1 MEKEAYT
8 RCLMETFAIEAECLR
23 EGAAAV
29 DMDEFEKAVKLYKE
43 LNKKLSEAKMKIK
56 KIEIDDLNLSKE
68 IDYDVEDNDFETIDS
83 FKDFSEAHDDDLDY
97 DDDEY

>member
-1 MEKEAYT
+1 MTLNYEKTLDNLDDILEK
-8 RCLMETFAIEAECLR
+8 LQSQELSLDESI
-23 EGAAAV
+23 
-29 DMDEFEKAVKLYKE
+29 DEFEKAVKLYKE

-68 IDYDVEDNDFETIDS
+68 IDYDVEDNDFEIIDS
-83 FKDFSEAHDDDLDY
+83 FKDFGEAHDDDLDY

>member
-1 MEKEAYT
+1 MTLNYEKTLDNLDDILEK
-8 RCLMETFAIEAECLR
+8 LQSQELSLDESI
-23 EGAAAV
+23 
-29 DMDEFEKAVKLYKE
+29 DEFEKAVKLYKE

-68 IDYDVEDNDFETIDS
+68 IDYDIEDNDFETIDS
-83 FKDFSEAHDDDLDY
+83 FKDFGEARDDDLDY

>member
-1 MEKEAYT
+1 
-8 RCLMETFAIEAECLR
+8 
-23 EGAAAV
+23 
-29 DMDEFEKAVKLYKE
+29 
-43 LNKKLSEAKMKIK
+43 MKIK

-83 FKDFSEAHDDDLDY
+83 FKDFGEVHDDDLDY

>member
-1 MEKEAYT
+1 
-8 RCLMETFAIEAECLR
+8 
-23 EGAAAV
+23 
-29 DMDEFEKAVKLYKE
+29 
-43 LNKKLSEAKMKIK
+43 MKIK

-83 FKDFSEAHDDDLDY
+83 FKDFDEAHDDDLDY

>member
-1 MEKEAYT
+1 MTLNYEKTLDNLDDILEK
-8 RCLMETFAIEAECLR
+8 LQSQELSLDESI
-23 EGAAAV
+23 
-29 DMDEFEKAVKLYKE
+29 DEFEKAVKLYKE

-68 IDYDVEDNDFETIDS
+68 IDYEVEVNDFETIDS
-83 FKDFSEAHDDDLDY
+83 FKDFDEAHDDDLDY

>member
-1 MEKEAYT
+1 MTLNYEKTLDNLDDILEK
-8 RCLMETFAIEAECLR
+8 LQSQELSLDESI
-23 EGAAAV
+23 
-29 DMDEFEKAVKLYKE
+29 DEFEKAVKLYKE

-68 IDYDVEDNDFETIDS
+68 IDYEVEDNDFEIIDS
-83 FKDFSEAHDDDLDY
+83 FKDFDEAHDDSLDY